1 MFVSGPPGPATS
13 AGRPQDSP
21 LYLAAS
27 GRRVFTG
34 DCAAASDPARQVFLA
49 DLVRPYGVAL
59 REDAVAGGDGQSY
72 AEMAAALI
80 AGTVPDS
87 QPADL
92 LMLSYLVP
100 DVCPDRATASYLSS
114 RCPGEPVAFALTDQG
129 TAGTFTGLRLAQEYL
144 RADGCRRVLLLVTE
158 QAALGHHASGPGPLP
173 ECHAAVLLML
183 SREGQARLTEVR
195 QHPGVTPARAP
206 GLLRAELA
214 DLAGPEPVTLVLGGE
229 LARQPLAGLPAG
241 VHVRAVPYGQPGTG
255 VWWELAGNLAAW
267 TAARTRVVLADYDP
281 GLGYLCLA
289 AADPAR

>member
-1 MFVSGPPGPATS
+1 MFVSGPPGPA
-13 AGRPQDSP
+13 AAPGRLHDPP
-21 LYLAAS
+21 LYLAAP

-34 DCAAASDPARQVFLA
+34 DCAAASDPARQAFLA
-49 DLVRPYGVAL
+49 DLVRPYGVPL
-59 REDAVAGGDGQSY
+59 REDAVADGDGQSY

-144 RADGCRRVLLLVTE
+144 RADGCRRVLLLVAE
-158 QAALGHHASGPGPLP
+158 QAALGHHASGPGRLP
-173 ECHAAVLLML
+173 ECHAAVLMML
-183 SREGQARLTEVR
+183 SYEGQARLTEVR
-195 QHPGVTPARAP
+195 QHPGVTPAQAP
-206 GLLRAELA
+206 ALLRSELA
-214 DLAGPEPVTLVLGGE
+214 DLAGPGPVTLVLGGE
-229 LARQPLAGLPAG
+229 LTRQPVAGLPAG
-241 VHVRAVPYGQPGTG
+241 VRVRAGPAGQPGTG

-267 TAARTRVVLADYDP
+267 AAAGTRVVLADYDP

-289 AADPAR
+289 VTEPAR

>member
-1 MFVSGPPGPATS
+1 MFVSGPPGPATA
-13 AGRPQDSP
+13 AGHLHESP

-34 DCAAASDPARQVFLA
+34 DCAAASDPARRVFLA
-49 DLVRPYGVAL
+49 DLVRPYGVPL
-59 REDAVAGGDGQSY
+59 GEDAVASGDGQSY

-144 RADGCRRVLLLVTE
+144 RADGCRRVLLLVAE
-158 QAALGHHASGPGPLP
+158 QSALGHHASGPGALP
-173 ECHAAVLLML
+173 ECHAAVLMML
-183 SREGQARLTEVR
+183 SYEGQARLTEVR
-195 QHPGVTPARAP
+195 QHPGVTPAQAP
-206 GLLRAELA
+206 GLLRSELA

-229 LARQPLAGLPAG
+229 LARQPVAGLPAG
-241 VHVRAVPYGQPGTG
+241 VQVRAVPAGQPGTG

-267 TAARTRVVLADYDP
+267 AAAGTRVVLADYDP

-289 AADPAR
+289 AAEPAR

>member
-1 MFVSGPPGPATS
+1 VFVSSPPGPATS
-13 AGRPQDSP
+13 AGRTREAP
-21 LYLAAS
+21 LYLAAC

-34 DCAAASDPARQVFLA
+34 DCTAASDPARRVFLA
-49 DLVRPYGVAL
+49 DLVRPYGVPL
-59 REDAVAGGDGQSY
+59 GEDAVASGDGQSY

-144 RADGCRRVLLLVTE
+144 RADGCQRVLLLVAE

-183 SREGQARLTEVR
+183 SCEGQARLTEVR
-195 QHPGVTPARAP
+195 QHPGVRPAHVP

-214 DLAGPEPVTLVLGGE
+214 GLAGPEPLTLVLGGE

-241 VHVRAVPYGQPGTG
+241 AQVRAVPPGQPGTG

-267 TAARTRVVLADYDP
+267 AAAGTRVVLADYDP